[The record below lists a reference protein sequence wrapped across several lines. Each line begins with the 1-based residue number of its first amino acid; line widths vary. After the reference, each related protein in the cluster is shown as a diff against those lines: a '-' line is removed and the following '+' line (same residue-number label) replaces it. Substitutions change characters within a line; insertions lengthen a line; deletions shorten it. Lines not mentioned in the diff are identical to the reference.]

1 MAEVME
7 LRERLLSSGIS
18 ITHMKIG
25 EKTMK
30 RYLKAHH
37 TVDAAY
43 EKIMATNSWRGEF
56 GVASITADIP
66 GVKRA
71 SESKV
76 SVILNER
83 DKKGR
88 PVVYV
93 AVRNH
98 SIHRRNVDD
107 MIQLIVYT
115 LETATSKCIED
126 GLDNICLVFDMKDFS
141 MMCMDYT
148 VLKNLFTIMTDHYPE
163 RLGVCVILSAP
174 FIFSACWIIIRS
186 WTWETAQLRSH
197 TPLTPPSP
205 FPCSAY

>member
-66 GVKRA
+66 GVKR
-71 SESKV
+71 
-76 SVILNER
+76 
-83 DKKGR
+83 
-88 PVVYV
+88 
-93 AVRNH
+93 
-98 SIHRRNVDD
+98 
-107 MIQLIVYT
+107 
-115 LETATSKCIED
+115 ETATSKCIED

-186 WTWETAQLRSH
+186 WLDENTAGKIKFIKSNDDLR
-197 TPLTPPSP
+197 LYIDPSFLP
-205 FPCSAY
+205 INL